1 MFTDGVTV
9 GKGARA
15 TPPSPLPLS
24 CCYWKE
30 PTLWEPQFRGVH
42 SPACAD
48 GEYFCASRVGR
59 QCAAAVLF
67 WAWLRWNGPAVS
79 DKGAIQK
86 PQPSEPGRCQEACH
100 PGIPPADFGGLLIP
114 CWALRVLILIRT
126 SELPVTAVAS
136 EQLRHRKVKQRPHGP
151 RGASDPCAGRS
162 ALATR
167 LLSTQAQKPES
178 AEVDLMPE
186 AGSGALLSSKGK
198 PALPWMDQA
207 QCPLRVAARL
217 FGSTCL
223 LSLPSAERP
232 TFDSLS

>member
-9 GKGARA
+9 GEGARA

-24 CCYWKE
+24 CRYWKE
-30 PTLWEPQFRGVH
+30 LTLWEPRFQGVH

-48 GEYFCASRVGR
+48 GEYFCASRVGC

-67 WAWLRWNGPAVS
+67 WAWLRWNGPTVS
-79 DKGAIQK
+79 HKGAIQK
-86 PQPSEPGRCQEACH
+86 PQPSEPGRCEEACN

-114 CWALRVLILIRT
+114 CWALRALILIRT
-126 SELPVTAVAS
+126 SEHPVTAVAS
-136 EQLRHRKVKQRPHGP
+136 EQLRHRKVRQRPHGP
-151 RGASDPCAGRS
+151 RGASLPLCWKVCIS
-162 ALATR
+162 H
-167 LLSTQAQKPES
+167 LSTQAQKPES

-198 PALPWMDQA
+198 PALPWMDPA
-207 QCPLRVAARL
+207 LYPLRVAARL